1 MIYCGITVDL
11 TIRGMLISGKTLL
24 IPQKRGTFRS
34 RQARTPADERYPESG
49 PALSVRCTLS
59 FARLKFR
66 ITHRAMQDTRKRD
79 LTIRLQ
85 PEDGCASLKAPPVP
99 PLALHTFK
107 TEAMSRGGT
116 LNASRHQ
123 PLAGILAPLGQ

>member
-1 MIYCGITVDL
+1 
-11 TIRGMLISGKTLL
+11 
-24 IPQKRGTFRS
+24 
-34 RQARTPADERYPESG
+34 
-49 PALSVRCTLS
+49 
-59 FARLKFR
+59 
-66 ITHRAMQDTRKRD
+66 MQDTRKRD

-123 PLAGILAPLGQ
+123 PLAGILAPLADSMTASLRAPCGESLLKTTPWGPQDLLGSAGRMHPHPNICPRQGL

>member
-11 TIRGMLISGKTLL
+11 TIRGMLISGKTSLF
-24 IPQKRGTFRS
+24 RRS
-34 RQARTPADERYPESG
+34 RARSDHARLEHQQTSGTPESG

-99 PLALHTFK
+99 PLALHIPK
-107 TEAMSRGGT
+107 LKPCPVGE
-116 LNASRHQ
+116 L
-123 PLAGILAPLGQ
+123 